1 MSYIMDVSGSTILI
15 VDDSPVSS
23 MLVSLILKK
32 HSDYCTVRVW
42 DGLACIKKAKE
53 VKPDL
58 ILLDI
63 QMPEMNGI
71 EVCKVLKEDEQ
82 THDIPVIF
90 VTASTDNETLEEA
103 FESGGNDYVRKP
115 VNKKELLARI
125 KSVLL
130 HRKMEKKLLE
140 EERLRGVLEMAG
152 GICHELNQPMQVV
165 SGYSELLLMDMEKD
179 NSAYPYIKMIKE
191 QIYEMGSITRKLMR
205 ITKYETQNY
214 IEGSRIIDIDK
225 AAGVAGQLSG

>member
-1 MSYIMDVSGSTILI
+1 MHDIMDVSGSTLLV
-15 VDDSPVSS
+15 VDDSPLSS
-23 MLVSLILKK
+23 MVVSLILKK
-32 HSDYCTVRVW
+32 HSDYFTVRAW
-42 DGLACIKKAKE
+42 NGPACIKKAKE
-53 VKPDL
+53 INPDL

-71 EVCKVLKEDEQ
+71 EVCKVLRKDEQ

-90 VTASTDNETLEEA
+90 VTSSTDNETLKEA

-115 VNKKELLARI
+115 VNKIELLARI

-130 HRKMEKKLLE
+130 HKKMEKKLME
-140 EERLRGVLEMAG
+140 EEKLNGVLEMAG

-165 SGYSELLLMDMEKD
+165 SGYSELLLMDMGKE

-191 QIYEMGSITRKLMR
+191 QTDEMGSITRKLMR
-205 ITKYETQNY
+205 ITKYETQAY
-214 IEGSRIIDIDK
+214 IEGSRIVDIDK
-225 AAGVAGQLSG
+225 AASAVG